1 MVDVDTRRELE
12 KAAEKLKHLF
22 EQREQIEVEI
32 ARQQRKVAAWAE
44 LCNDS
49 AYTEALDLGLGGLS
63 HACRTALR
71 ASRKGWMNTTEIM
84 TALREL
90 GFPLQKYKAPMASI
104 TTTVNRLVEAGEV
117 DVNRRPNPGATEY
130 KWIGQS
136 WGAPSSLANM
146 IVDHDRDK
154 AAHQPEPY
162 PPAKRPTRRIKLED

>member
-1 MVDVDTRRELE
+1 MADMDTRKELE
-12 KAAEKLKHLF
+12 KATEKLKHLF
-22 EQREQIEVEI
+22 EQRERIEVEI

-49 AYTEALDLGLGGLS
+49 AYTEALDLRLGGLS

-71 ASRKGWMNTTEIM
+71 GSRKGWMNTTEIM

-130 KWIGQS
+130 KWIGQG
-136 WGAPSSLANM
+136 WGAPGSLANM
-146 IVDHDRDK
+146 IADYERDK
-154 AAHQPEPY
+154 TAHEPESFPAA
-162 PPAKRPTRRIKLED
+162 RRKIRKIELGD